1 MPAAE
6 NLAAYYRVFSVHTV
20 LAGARKIFIKKRSHY
35 NHRRYYTISLSRFP
49 VSFFLKRD
57 IRSRISI
64 LAIETV
70 SAVPP

>member
-6 NLAAYYRVFSVHTV
+6 YLTSYYRVFSVHAVFT
-20 LAGARKIFIKKRSHY
+20 GTRKIFIKKRSHY

-70 SAVPP
+70 SAAPP